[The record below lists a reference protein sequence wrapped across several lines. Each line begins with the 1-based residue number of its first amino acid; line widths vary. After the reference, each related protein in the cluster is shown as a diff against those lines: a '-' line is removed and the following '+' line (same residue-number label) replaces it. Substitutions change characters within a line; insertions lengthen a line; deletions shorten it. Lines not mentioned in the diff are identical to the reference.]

1 MEKFGPKT
9 RKGWRKFLGW
19 KWLAGLVLLV
29 ALGYWGLSYLQRPA
43 PPPPSPKL
51 LAEAPSR
58 MEILSI
64 TEVQDGDKRWVLEG
78 QKANFHK
85 ERDEIG
91 ISGVKIEFFGA
102 PGQHFLVQG
111 DEGLL
116 NTKTRVLTLQGNVEM
131 KSGDLS
137 LKTSAI
143 IYHPTERVLV
153 APEEVVME
161 GPKVRVQGKGLRVE
175 LTQKK
180 MVLAQHRLT
189 QVKTEGWELPR

>member
-1 MEKFGPKT
+1 
-9 RKGWRKFLGW
+9 
-19 KWLAGLVLLV
+19 
-29 ALGYWGLSYLQRPA
+29 
-43 PPPPSPKL
+43 
-51 LAEAPSR
+51 
-58 MEILSI
+58 
-64 TEVQDGDKRWVLEG
+64 
-78 QKANFHK
+78 
-85 ERDEIG
+85 
-91 ISGVKIEFFGA
+91 
-102 PGQHFLVQG
+102 
-111 DEGLL
+111 
-116 NTKTRVLTLQGNVEM
+116 M